1 MGTWKSLFAQLGFT
15 DLMFVVSHPPFAR
28 SFGHL
33 LRVALFMPFLVVGVA
48 SLGQAQGQE
57 HTLSEDEME
66 ELQAREAAKIQE
78 VRGEIGKIN
87 EEAQF
92 EEQKLM
98 GQLGD
103 PPKKPIHKGIGAGS
117 GVPTAAMGGGAMGAG
132 FGAAAGALGGN
143 AGYGAAAGAL
153 AGIIG
158 GMIAQSIENDRIEKQ
173 LDKQYKQELARY
185 DREKKAIQGRVE
197 TYRKSLLANYRAK
210 LAQEAAAHKRRMQ
223 QQS

>member
-1 MGTWKSLFAQLGFT
+1 MGTWKSLFAKLKSCFDMTKGFKYRLGPSCF
-15 DLMFVVSHPPFAR
+15 R
-28 SFGHL
+28 L
-33 LRVALFMPFLVVGVA
+33 LRVGLLAPLLGL
-48 SLGQAQGQE
+48 SLSLPGRAQGPE

-66 ELQAREAAKIQE
+66 ELQAREAAKLQE
-78 VRGEIGKIN
+78 VRGEIGRIN

-98 GQLGD
+98 AQLGD
-103 PPKKPIHKGIGAGS
+103 PPRKPIHKGIGAGS

-132 FGAAAGALGGN
+132 IGAAAGALGGN

-185 DREKKAIQGRVE
+185 DREKKAIQARVE

-210 LAQEAAAHKRRMQ
+210 LAQEAAAQKRRLHQ
-223 QQS
+223 ES